1 MTLLRTYSVTWHM
14 QHIPSKNCRCAG
26 KKRSDKPFGIEVSPK
41 KYYRRSLL
49 ASVTPCRGNKPEAGY
64 MRQYCNGTRTYD
76 DTSMVD
82 LVNLQRRR
90 CIRQEVSTLCNT
102 VDKRYNVIPALVEGN
117 DVARADHY
125 WQQLYQQ

>member
-1 MTLLRTYSVTWHM
+1 M

-49 ASVTPCRGNKPEAGY
+49 ASVTPCRGNKLEAGY